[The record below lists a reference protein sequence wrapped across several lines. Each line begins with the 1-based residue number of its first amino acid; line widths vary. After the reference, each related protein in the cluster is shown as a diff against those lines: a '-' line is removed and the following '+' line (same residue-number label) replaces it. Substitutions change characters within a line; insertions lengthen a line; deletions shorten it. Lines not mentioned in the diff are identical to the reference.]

1 MTRTEYIKERER
13 LERERQAID
22 DAFIKTMAPVEPKQV
37 VEIGGKLY
45 WLERY
50 RIIGYDL
57 KPTLYLIQNGS
68 RKMNL
73 GVQYVRNW
81 RTMQPH
87 KH

>member
-1 MTRTEYIKERER
+1 MTRTEYMKERER

-22 DAFIKTMAPVEPKQV
+22 DAYIKTAAPVEPKQV

-50 RIIGYDL
+50 RIVGYDL

-81 RTMQPH
+81 RTMKPH

>member
-22 DAFIKTMAPVEPKQV
+22 EAYIKSAPVEPRQV
-37 VEIGGKLY
+37 VEISGKLY

-57 KPTLYLIQNGS
+57 KPTLYLIENGS

-73 GVQYVRNW
+73 GVQHVRNW